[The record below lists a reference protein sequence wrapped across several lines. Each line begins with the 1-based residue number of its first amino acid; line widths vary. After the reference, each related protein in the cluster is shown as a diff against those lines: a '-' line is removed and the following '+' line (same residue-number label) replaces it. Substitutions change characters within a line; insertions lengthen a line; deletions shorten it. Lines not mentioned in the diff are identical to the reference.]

1 MVPPIQ
7 KQNTK
12 SHISRNRWQFAVS
25 ILFAHFLYSIW
36 KSDFGL
42 QLIAL
47 LVSYLLLG
55 IVLFRIAKKHDQS
68 TTLNQRQIDLIL
80 DASPSGIAIKSINE
94 KSLLR
99 ISERMRRIIG
109 CDSEVSSEDIIEL
122 LDTTFRLKNES
133 NSTETT
139 GPHFKREDG
148 SIIWVEIDR
157 KEINTDKGESALVVY
172 TVTDITDIRNAR
184 EDFIRKDAQMQF
196 IFNSAPI
203 GLHWSCDRTDQS
215 KGPIKDRL
223 VNAAHQAITGLSKE
237 EMDIPGMFSAITHPQ
252 DAIRQHEE
260 RKLLISKETDR
271 ISIRKTLHKKRW
283 NDCVGIR
290 FMGPKMGFR
299 WSRLRRSK
307 LHG

>member
-1 MVPPIQ
+1 M
-7 KQNTK
+7 
-12 SHISRNRWQFAVS
+12 
-25 ILFAHFLYSIW
+25 
-36 KSDFGL
+36 
-42 QLIAL
+42 
-47 LVSYLLLG
+47 
-55 IVLFRIAKKHDQS
+55 
-68 TTLNQRQIDLIL
+68 
-80 DASPSGIAIKSINE
+80 
-94 KSLLR
+94 
-99 ISERMRRIIG
+99 
-109 CDSEVSSEDIIEL
+109 
-122 LDTTFRLKNES
+122 
-133 NSTETT
+133 
-139 GPHFKREDG
+139 
-148 SIIWVEIDR
+148 
-157 KEINTDKGESALVVY
+157 Y